1 MSRQTIDFGIDLGT
15 TNSAI
20 AVMDGVEPLII
31 KNNQSQDITPSAVG
45 YTKAGVLRMGE
56 AAKRLQLGSPH
67 DAYTEFKRHMGSD
80 HLYGFA
86 ATGKK
91 LKPEELSAE
100 VLKSL
105 KGDVEQARGEQVQ
118 AAVITVPAAFE
129 LHQCDATRRAAELA
143 GFMSCPLVQEP
154 VAAALAY
161 GFQKDEE
168 KAYWLVYDFG
178 GGTFDAAL
186 IRAEEG
192 IINVVAHEGDNFL
205 GGSDIDW
212 AILQDL
218 VLPKLTQDFDLP
230 DFRRGNKRWE
240 KEMLILKSA
249 TESAKIELS
258 SQMRAPIESV
268 YTFKDASGEEVDVG
282 ALGIELIQSD
292 VARIAEP
299 IIAKSVALVKK
310 VLMAK
315 NLRPTDLHRAILVG
329 GPTQAPYFRAQL
341 QAELGAPID
350 FSVDPMTVV
359 ARGAAVFAS
368 TQMIGKKATAPAK
381 VGEYTLDIKYKPTG
395 IEPDPLVGGRVMSS
409 DNASFSG
416 FTIEFNNDKSGWS
429 SGRAPVHGDGTFTI
443 TLSAERKV
451 RNHYRITLRNAHGE
465 AQKATPD
472 TLHYTIGAAVE
483 EQPIIHS
490 IKVGTF
496 DNRVRDYFDKGMGL
510 PQTKMH
516 KFHTTKAV
524 KPGQAESFIR
534 VPVVEGESEFSDR
547 NRLIGWL
554 DIKGTDPRLRREL
567 PEGQEIEVT
576 LKMNESREITVQVF
590 VPYLDEDFDAKLETG
605 RKAFGN
611 KPDVLRDR
619 LSQEQQR
626 LEALKNQADEAE
638 DRAANATLGEVDRDD
653 TTRELRRKLRD
664 AEGDFVAGEQC
675 DKMLLDLACRLDEV
689 ESRLKWPALVKDVQG
704 LGKDLREIAEESGT
718 RQQKDKAEDLQEQA
732 DGHIQA
738 KNSERLKKTQ
748 EQMLD
753 LYRAILFEQPSFWA
767 GYFRNL
773 EGDVPLMSDATRAQ
787 RVVAHGRQS
796 IAENNLQG
804 LRNACIQLAQMLPRE
819 VSEQAQRG
827 WQAGII

>member
-1 MSRQTIDFGIDLGT
+1 MFHMRALEWTHVDLQH
-15 TNSAI
+15 
-20 AVMDGVEPLII
+20 PLS
-31 KNNQSQDITPSAVG
+31 K
-45 YTKAGVLRMGE
+45 E
-56 AAKRLQLGSPH
+56 
-67 DAYTEFKRHMGSD
+67 
-80 HLYGFA
+80 
-86 ATGKK
+86 
-91 LKPEELSAE
+91 
-100 VLKSL
+100 
-105 KGDVEQARGEQVQ
+105 
-118 AAVITVPAAFE
+118 
-129 LHQCDATRRAAELA
+129 
-143 GFMSCPLVQEP
+143 
-154 VAAALAY
+154 
-161 GFQKDEE
+161 
-168 KAYWLVYDFG
+168 
-178 GGTFDAAL
+178 DAA
-186 IRAEEG
+186 
-192 IINVVAHEGDNFL
+192 H
-205 GGSDIDW
+205 
-212 AILQDL
+212 
-218 VLPKLTQDFDLP
+218 
-230 DFRRGNKRWE
+230 
-240 KEMLILKSA
+240 
-249 TESAKIELS
+249 
-258 SQMRAPIESV
+258 
-268 YTFKDASGEEVDVG
+268 
-282 ALGIELIQSD
+282 
-292 VARIAEP
+292 
-299 IIAKSVALVKK
+299 
-310 VLMAK
+310 
-315 NLRPTDLHRAILVG
+315 
-329 GPTQAPYFRAQL
+329 
-341 QAELGAPID
+341 
-350 FSVDPMTVV
+350 
-359 ARGAAVFAS
+359 
-368 TQMIGKKATAPAK
+368 
-381 VGEYTLDIKYKPTG
+381 
-395 IEPDPLVGGRVMSS
+395 GRVMSS
-409 DNASFSG
+409 DNTSFSG

-451 RNHYRITLRNAHGE
+451 RNHYRITLRNAIGE

-490 IKVGTF
+490 IGVGLT
-496 DNRVRDYFDKGMGL
+496 NNGVRAYFAKGMGL
-510 PQTKMH
+510 QQTKMQ

-524 KPGQAESFIR
+524 KPGQTESFIR
-534 VPVVEGESEFSDR
+534 VPVIEGESEFSDR
-547 NRLIGWL
+547 NRLIGWMDL
-554 DIKGTDPRLRREL
+554 KGTDIRREL

-576 LKMNESREITVQVF
+576 LKIDQSREIIVEAF
-590 VPYLDEDFDAKLETG
+590 VPYLDEEFRAVLETG

-611 KPDVLRDR
+611 KPDVLRER
-619 LSQEQQR
+619 LSQEQKR

-653 TTRELRRKLRD
+653 ATKELRRKLRD

-796 IAENNLQG
+796 MAENNLQG